1 MLKMRQFNPKNKGQ
15 VLLLA
20 LIMFSIVSIL
30 GAVLASMWS
39 AEIEGRGQERSGLAA
54 FYLAQAGIEEAK
66 AWVGD
71 SLGITTSANVSMVG
85 GRYRYVVSNG
95 TGTEKIIDSTGEA
108 LDTSSNVIAT
118 RKIQVKVTGSGPGL
132 AQVSGTWDEK

>member
-1 MLKMRQFNPKNKGQ
+1 M
-15 VLLLA
+15 A

-30 GAVLASMWS
+30 GAVLASMWN
-39 AEIEGRGQERSGLAA
+39 AEIEGRGQERIGLAA
-54 FYLAQAGIEEAK
+54 FYLAQAGAEEAK
-66 AWVGD
+66 AWVALNSGTTVSTD
-71 SLGITTSANVSMVG
+71 ISLEG
-85 GRYRYVVSNG
+85 GRCRYIVSSG
-95 TGTEKIIDSTGEA
+95 AGTERIIDSTGEA